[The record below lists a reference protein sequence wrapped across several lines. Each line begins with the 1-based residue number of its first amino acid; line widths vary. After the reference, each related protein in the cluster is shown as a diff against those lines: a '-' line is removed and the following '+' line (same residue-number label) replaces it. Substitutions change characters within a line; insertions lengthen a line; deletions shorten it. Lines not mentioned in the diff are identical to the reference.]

1 MASTSQAT
9 GERPAVLTVINPS
22 GQRSRVILS
31 QSPFLI
37 GRQSDNHLVLR
48 DNRVSR
54 IHARI
59 VREQNDYFI
68 EDLNSRHGMFI
79 NGNKAE
85 GRTKLDHSDQINF
98 GFPDSYQLIFMQ
110 EDSDISKLADQ
121 LATSSRL
128 TTSAGTGG
136 NMSKLRALVEV
147 ARALQGSLSINEV
160 LESVVDAGL
169 AVTSAS
175 RGFLLL
181 RGDED
186 LEVRVARD
194 KHGNALSKDELR
206 VPTRLIHR
214 ALNQRRDPLFMHFDP
229 NSEGGVAPDVSVANL
244 ELRSVVCVPLVRVKT
259 EVSAATM
266 HGGIN
271 ETVGLLYMDSK
282 EHVADMSGG
291 NRELLQSLAIEA
303 STVLENARLL
313 EQERAK
319 QRIEQELAIAR
330 DIQQNLLP
338 RSLPTTGW
346 FRAAGS
352 SVPTHQV
359 GGDYYDVIHLP
370 GDCWCVVVADV
381 SGKGVSSALL
391 ASLLQGSFLM
401 ASDDPN
407 HIADMFRR
415 LNRYLYERTQGEKYA
430 TLFYGVVNRFG
441 VLHWI
446 NAGHCAPFVVKRDG
460 RMESLRASGMP
471 VGILDTA
478 EFEVKT
484 TQLEPYDKLVMF
496 SDGLSEAENPA
507 GQFFEVGRVQA
518 VLHAGAAVDAAMLH
532 AGMLRAIQSFVG
544 AMPQRDDLTLLVA
557 EYVP

>member
-59 VREQNDYFI
+59 VREQNEYFI

-79 NGNKAE
+79 NGNKTD
-85 GRTKLDHSDQINF
+85 GRTKLGHSDQINF
-98 GFPDSYQLIFMQ
+98 GFPDSYQLVFLQ
-110 EDSDISKLADQ
+110 EDTDVSKLADQ
-121 LATSSRL
+121 LSTSSRL
-128 TTSAGTGG
+128 TTSAGSGG

-169 AVTSAS
+169 AVTNAT

-181 RGDED
+181 RTGEE

-194 KHGNALSKDELR
+194 NAGNALSKDELR

-229 NSEGGVAPDVSVANL
+229 NAEGGVTPDVSVANL

-259 EVSAATM
+259 EISSATM

-282 EHVADMSGG
+282 EQVADMSGG

-319 QRIEQELAIAR
+319 QRLEQELAIAR

-359 GGDYYDVIHLP
+359 GGDYFDVIHLP
-370 GDCWCVVVADV
+370 PDCWSVVVADV
-381 SGKGVSSALL
+381 SGKGVSSGLL
-391 ASLLQGSFLM
+391 ASLLQGAFLM

-407 HIADMFRR
+407 HIADIFQR

-430 TLFYGVVNRFG
+430 TLFYGVVNSSGLLR
-441 VLHWI
+441 WI

-460 RMESLRASGMP
+460 RMESLRATGMP
-471 VGILDTA
+471 VGILDIA
-478 EFEVKT
+478 EFEVNT
-484 TQLEPYDKLVMF
+484 TQLEPFDKIVIF
-496 SDGLSEAENPA
+496 SDGLSEAENTA

-518 VLHAGAAVDAAMLH
+518 VLQAGAAVDAAMLH

-544 AMPQRDDLTLLVA
+544 NMPQRDDLTLLVA